1 MQTGDVNM
9 MPLILANAGET
20 TTVKRIGG
28 SAEVRQ
34 HLADLGFNVG
44 TPVTV
49 VSSIGGNVIVKVK
62 ESRVAIS
69 REMAQ
74 KIMV

>member
-1 MQTGDVNM
+1 ML
-9 MPLILANAGET
+9 PLVLSDPGTENV
-20 TTVKRIGG
+20 VKKIGG
-28 SAEVRQ
+28 SAEVKQ

-49 VSSIGGNVIVKVK
+49 VSENAGNVIVKVK

-69 REMAQ
+69 KEMAQ
-74 KIMV
+74 RIMV